1 MQKPATTQ
9 YPVIDAIRDRWSPR
23 AFADSPVEREK
34 LGSLFEAA
42 RWAASAFNEQPW
54 RFIVASRHDDPAE
67 YDKALGCLVEANQAW
82 AKAAPVLVLTMMST
96 TFKKNGNDNRV
107 AQHDLGQAA
116 AHLTLQAAAL
126 GLATHQMA
134 GVDLDKVRETYSV
147 PEGYEPQ
154 TAIAIGYPGEADT
167 LPEGWARDAEAA
179 PRTRLPFGEF
189 VFTGKFGEASGLID

>member
-1 MQKPATTQ
+1 MQKPAETQ
-9 YPVIDAIRDRWSPR
+9 YPVLNAIRDRWSPR
-23 AFADSPVEREK
+23 AFADTPVESAK

-54 RFIVASRHDDPAE
+54 RFIVATKDDPAE

-82 AKAAPVLVLTMMST
+82 AKAAPVLVLTVIST

-134 GVDLDKVRETYSV
+134 GVDLDKVREAYSV
-147 PEGYEPQ
+147 PDGFEPQ
-154 TAIAIGYPGEADT
+154 TAIAIGYPGDPDT
-167 LPEGWARDAEAA
+167 LPEGWARDAETA
-179 PRTRLPFGEF
+179 PRSRNGFGEF
-189 VFTGKFGEASGLID
+189 VFTGKFGDASGLI